1 MEVKSKKS
9 TAKNAASAKAPAKK
23 PVAKTEAKK
32 SPVKKTVKSSA
43 KLPSIKAM
51 RLQKGISA
59 KKLAE
64 MAGVSSYTILALE
77 KGECDPKFGTVVKI
91 MNALGYKVA
100 FELK

>member
-1 MEVKSKKS
+1 MEAKSKKT
-9 TAKNAASAKAPAKK
+9 TAKKATPAKQTTKKSAAKAEP
-23 PVAKTEAKK
+23 KK
-32 SPVKKTVKSSA
+32 SPVKKSVK
-43 KLPSIKAM
+43 PSVKIPPIKTM

-64 MAGVSSYTILALE
+64 MAGTSAYTILSLE
-77 KGECDPKFGTVVKI
+77 KGECDPKFSTVSKI

>member
-1 MEVKSKKS
+1 MEVKSKK
-9 TAKNAASAKAPAKK
+9 TIVKKAIPAKTPAKK
-23 PVAKTEAKK
+23 PAAKAETKK
-32 SPVKKTVKSSA
+32 SPVKKTAKPSV
-43 KLPSIKAM
+43 KLPPIKAM

-64 MAGVSSYTILALE
+64 MSGVSSHTILAFE
-77 KGECDPKFGTVVKI
+77 KGEGDPKFGTVVKI

>member
-1 MEVKSKKS
+1 MEVKSKK
-9 TAKNAASAKAPAKK
+9 TAAKKSAPAKAPAKK

-32 SPVKKTVKSSA
+32 SPVKKSIKPAV
-43 KLPSIKAM
+43 KLPPIKTM

-64 MAGVSSYTILALE
+64 MAGTSAYTILSLE
-77 KGECDPKFGTVVKI
+77 KGECDPKFSTVVKI

>member
-1 MEVKSKKS
+1 MEVKSKKA
-9 TAKNAASAKAPAKK
+9 TAKKAVPAKAPAKK
-23 PVAKTEAKK
+23 SVAKAEAKK
-32 SPVKKTVKSSA
+32 SQAKKSVKPSV
-43 KLPSIKAM
+43 KLPPVKAM

-64 MAGVSSYTILALE
+64 MSGVSSYTILSLE
-77 KGECDPKFGTVVKI
+77 KGNCDPKFSSIVKV

>member
-1 MEVKSKKS
+1 MEVKNKKTAVKKVT
-9 TAKNAASAKAPAKK
+9 TAKTPAKK
-23 PVAKTEAKK
+23 PTVKVEAKK
-32 SPVKKTVKSSA
+32 SPVKKTVKPSV
-43 KLPSIKAM
+43 KLPPIKAM

-64 MAGVSSYTILALE
+64 MSGVSSYTILSVE
-77 KGECDPKFGTVVKI
+77 KGEGDPKFSTVIKI

>member
-1 MEVKSKKS
+1 MEVKSKK
-9 TAKNAASAKAPAKK
+9 TAVKKVVPAKTLAKK
-23 PVAKTEAKK
+23 PIAKAEAKK
-32 SPVKKTVKSSA
+32 SPVKKPVKSA
-43 KLPSIKAM
+43 VKLPPVKAM

-64 MAGVSSYTILALE
+64 MSGVSSYTILSVE
-77 KGECDPKFGTVVKI
+77 KSEGDPKFGTVVKI

>member
-1 MEVKSKKS
+1 MEVKSKK
-9 TAKNAASAKAPAKK
+9 TAVKKATPAKTSAKK
-23 PVAKTEAKK
+23 PVAKVEAKK
-32 SPVKKTVKSSA
+32 SPVKKTAKPSA
-43 KLPSIKAM
+43 KLPPIKAM

-64 MAGVSSYTILALE
+64 MAGISSYTILSIE
-77 KGECDPKFGTVVKI
+77 KGEGDPKFGTVVKI

>member
-1 MEVKSKKS
+1 MEVKSKK
-9 TAKNAASAKAPAKK
+9 TTTKNAALAKQATKK
-23 PVAKTEAKK
+23 PVAKAEPKKSQAKK
-32 SPVKKTVKSSA
+32 SVKPSV

-64 MAGVSSYTILALE
+64 MAATSAYTILSLE
-77 KGECDPKFGTVVKI
+77 KGECNPKFSTVVKI
-91 MNALGYKVA
+91 MNALGYKVT

>member
-1 MEVKSKKS
+1 MEVKSKK
-9 TAKNAASAKAPAKK
+9 TAAKKAVPAKAPAKK
-23 PVAKTEAKK
+23 SVAKAEAKK
-32 SPVKKTVKSSA
+32 SQAKKSVKLSV
-43 KLPSIKAM
+43 KLPPVKAM

-64 MAGVSSYTILALE
+64 MSGVSSYTILSLE
-77 KGECDPKFGTVVKI
+77 KGNCDPKFSSIVKV

>member
-1 MEVKSKKS
+1 MEAKSKKI
-9 TAKNAASAKAPAKK
+9 TAKKAALAKTPTKK
-23 PVAKTEAKK
+23 PTEKVEAKK
-32 SPVKKTVKSSA
+32 SPVKKTAKPSV
-43 KLPSIKAM
+43 KLPPIKAM

-64 MAGVSSYTILALE
+64 MSGVSSYTILSFE
-77 KGECDPKFGTVVKI
+77 KGEGDPKFSTVVKI

>member
-1 MEVKSKKS
+1 MEVKNKKT
-9 TAKNAASAKAPAKK
+9 TAKKAAPAKAPAKK
-23 PVAKTEAKK
+23 SVTKVETKK
-32 SPVKKTVKSSA
+32 APVKKSVKPSV
-43 KLPSIKAM
+43 KLPPIKAM

-64 MAGVSSYTILALE
+64 MAGVSSCTILSIE
-77 KGECDPKFGTVVKI
+77 KGEGDPKFSSIVKI

>member
-1 MEVKSKKS
+1 MEVKSKKA
-9 TAKNAASAKAPAKK
+9 TAKKAVPAKAPAKK
-23 PVAKTEAKK
+23 SVAKAEAKK
-32 SPVKKTVKSSA
+32 SQAKKSVKLSV
-43 KLPSIKAM
+43 KLPPVKAM

-64 MAGVSSYTILALE
+64 MSGVSSYTILSLE
-77 KGECDPKFGTVVKI
+77 KGNCDPKFSSIVKV

>member
-1 MEVKSKKS
+1 MEMKSKKAI
-9 TAKNAASAKAPAKK
+9 AKKAAPAKK
-23 PVAKTEAKK
+23 SAVKAEAKK
-32 SPVKKTVKSSA
+32 SIVKKSA
-43 KLPSIKAM
+43 KPSVKLPTIKAM

-64 MAGVSSYTILALE
+64 MAGVSSYTILSVE
-77 KGECDPKFGTVVKI
+77 KGEGDPKFGTVVKI

>member
-9 TAKNAASAKAPAKK
+9 TAKKAAPVKAPAKK
-23 PVAKTEAKK
+23 PIAKAEVKK
-32 SPVKKTVKSSA
+32 SQVKKSVK
-43 KLPSIKAM
+43 PSVKPPYVKAM

-64 MAGVSSYTILALE
+64 MSGVSSYTILSFE
-77 KGECDPKFGTVVKI
+77 KGEGDPKFSTVVKI
-91 MNALGYKVA
+91 MSALGYKVA

>member
-1 MEVKSKKS
+1 MEENSKKT
-9 TAKNAASAKAPAKK
+9 TAKKAAPAKAPAKK
-23 PVAKTEAKK
+23 PVTKTEAKK
-32 SPVKKTVKSSA
+32 SPVKKSVKPSV
-43 KLPSIKAM
+43 KLPPIKAM

-64 MAGVSSYTILALE
+64 MSGVSSYTILSLE
-77 KGECDPKFGTVVKI
+77 KGDCDPKFSSIVKV

>member
-1 MEVKSKKS
+1 MEVKSKKT
-9 TAKNAASAKAPAKK
+9 TAKKAAPEKTPAKK
-23 PVAKTEAKK
+23 PVTKAKAKK
-32 SPVKKTVKSSA
+32 SPVKKTAKLSV

-64 MAGVSSYTILALE
+64 MSGVSSYTILSVE
-77 KGECDPKFGTVVKI
+77 KGEGDPKFGTVIKI

>member
-1 MEVKSKKS
+1 MEVKSKK
-9 TAKNAASAKAPAKK
+9 TAAKKAPVAKAPAKK
-23 PVAKTEAKK
+23 TVAKAEPKK
-32 SPVKKTVKSSA
+32 SPVKKSVKPSV

-64 MAGVSSYTILALE
+64 MAGISAYTILSLE
-77 KGECDPKFGTVVKI
+77 KGECDPKFSTVVKI

>member
-1 MEVKSKKS
+1 MEVKSKKA
-9 TAKNAASAKAPAKK
+9 TAKKAALAKTSAKK
-23 PVAKTEAKK
+23 PAAKAEAKK
-32 SPVKKTVKSSA
+32 SPVKKPVKPSV

-64 MAGVSSYTILALE
+64 MAGVSSYTILSVE
-77 KGECDPKFGTVVKI
+77 KGDGDPKFGTVVKI

>member
-1 MEVKSKKS
+1 MEVKSKK
-9 TAKNAASAKAPAKK
+9 TAAKKATPAK
-23 PVAKTEAKK
+23 V
-32 SPVKKTVKSSA
+32 PVKKSVAKAETKKSQVKKSVKSSV
-43 KLPSIKAM
+43 KLPPIKAM

-64 MAGVSSYTILALE
+64 MSGVSSYTILSVE
-77 KGECDPKFGTVVKI
+77 KGEGDPKFGTVIKI